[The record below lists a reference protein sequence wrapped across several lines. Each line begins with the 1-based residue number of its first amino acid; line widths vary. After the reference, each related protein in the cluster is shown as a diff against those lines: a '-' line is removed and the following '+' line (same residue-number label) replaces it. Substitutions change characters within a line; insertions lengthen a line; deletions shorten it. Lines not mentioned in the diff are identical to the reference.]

1 MEITLYVVGAILSFV
16 GLFDLIT
23 RFREFWSG
31 SFVLSLKKPEH
42 VLKWQSVQIARASY
56 LGAKK
61 LHQLSK
67 QIPDPDKRQKAI
79 TTTKELMAV
88 RKHMY
93 ETIKKVGYSETEFRA
108 SADQANQLYSE
119 FIAEIKGESNGPL

>member
-23 RFREFWSG
+23 RFREFWFG
-31 SFVLSLKKPEH
+31 SIVLSLKTPEH
-42 VLKWQSVQIARASY
+42 VLKWQSIQIARACY
-56 LGAKK
+56 FGAKK

-67 QIPDPDKRQKAI
+67 KIPDPDKRQKAI

-93 ETIKKVGYSETEFRA
+93 ETIKKVGYSETVFRS

-119 FIAEIKGESNGPL
+119 YIVAIKGESNGSL